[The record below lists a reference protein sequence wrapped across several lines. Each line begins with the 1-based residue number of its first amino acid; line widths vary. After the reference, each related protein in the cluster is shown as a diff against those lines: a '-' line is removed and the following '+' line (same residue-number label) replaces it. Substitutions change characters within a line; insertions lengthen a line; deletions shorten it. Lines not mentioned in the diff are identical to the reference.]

1 MNESWSRLESLFHA
15 ASVLEGEEQERF
27 IEGETTGDPA
37 LGRELRD
44 LLRHADSA
52 GKRIAKAV
60 EQVAVRAA
68 GGSNWAGRIFGPY
81 CIVREIGRGGM
92 GIVFEACRDD
102 SEYFKR
108 VALKVAPDWRDLD
121 WLRERFRNERQIL
134 ARLEHPNIAR
144 FLDGGTESGI
154 PYFAMEFV
162 DGQPITVWAREHG
175 LGIRERIAMF
185 RQICSAVSYAHENLV
200 IHRDLKPGNIL
211 VDSSG
216 APKLLDFG
224 IAGFMDAVAAHTA
237 NTTGAGLWTPDYASP
252 EQVRGQPINV
262 RSDVYSLGLVLYEL
276 LSDERAQSAENL
288 SPVAM
293 QHAVCETDPPPP
305 SARAA
310 ARGDR
315 ALSSQLRGDL
325 DLIVAT
331 ALRKEPERRY
341 SSAADLDADLGRFL
355 SSRPVSARPNTLVY
369 RVSKLVRRNL
379 VASFATGL
387 VLLVATA
394 GMGTTLYQ
402 ARRAERHF
410 QEVRSLANTFIF
422 DVHDE
427 IQYLPGSTDA
437 RKAIISTALRYLE
450 NLRRDAGR
458 DPALLREL
466 AAAYKRIGEVQGN
479 PLDSSLGDPQAALE
493 SFRNA
498 ESLLNPLA
506 AKGDIDAKLLLAAT
520 LQRMA
525 NVQDASD
532 KSEAPKRLERARVLL
547 REVIAVRP
555 TDLVA
560 LGRAI
565 DVNSDLER
573 FYFAASA
580 FDKVLDTSQEAVRIA
595 GQMTA
600 AYPTRPESQDS
611 LAESQISLAS
621 AYVATGNLSQAEQ
634 TYRSALAIRERLVAD
649 YSNNTTYRRTL
660 LIAYGH
666 LGDILGLPE
675 VHGLGRLPEAVE
687 AYDKAGEIAG
697 SMARLDP
704 ANHVAPLDQATAFNR
719 SAACLLEMPN
729 GVERALT
736 DLSQAEAIVANLA
749 KTDPSNPRYQ
759 IQLFVGDALTGQGL
773 VAVGRLTE
781 AARRLDRVR
790 ASYKKFSGKPFETT
804 ARSWA
809 ASSALWLAKMKALK
823 GDRAGALALTEEAAA
838 DVPGSDLRKFSWRY
852 ANFCWRL
859 GSAYM
864 QIGRSAS
871 AAEWFQKSVDE
882 WRTMKVPTALETKRQ
897 KVLAEAEHDL
907 AAARRGHA

>member
-37 LGRELRD
+37 LRSELRD
-44 LLRHADSA
+44 LLRHAGSA
-52 GKRIAKAV
+52 GKRIAAVV

-81 CIVREIGRGGM
+81 RIVREIGRGGM

-144 FLDGGTESGI
+144 FLDGGTENGI

-162 DGQPITVWAREHG
+162 DGQPITVWAREHS

-200 IHRDLKPGNIL
+200 IHRDVKPGNIL

-216 APKLLDFG
+216 TPKLLDFG
-224 IAGFMDAVAAHTA
+224 IAAFIDAVAAHTA

-252 EQVRGQPINV
+252 EQVRGQPLNV

-293 QHAVCETDPPPP
+293 QHAICETDSPPP

-310 ARGDR
+310 VRGDR
-315 ALSSQLRGDL
+315 ASSSQLRGDL

-355 SSRPVSARPNTLVY
+355 FSRPVSARPNTLVY
-369 RVSKLVRRNL
+369 RVSKLVRRNR
-379 VASFATGL
+379 VASLATAL

-394 GMGTTLYQ
+394 GIGTTLYQ

-410 QEVRSLANTFIF
+410 QEVRRLANAFIF
-422 DVHDE
+422 DVHDRIE
-427 IQYLPGSTDA
+427 FLPGSTEA

-450 NLRRDAGR
+450 NLRHDAGR
-458 DPALLREL
+458 DPELIREL
-466 AAAYKRIGEVQGN
+466 AAGYRKIGDVQGN
-479 PLDSSLGDPQAALE
+479 PLNSSLGDLHAAMV
-493 SFRNA
+493 SYGNA
-498 ESLLNPLA
+498 ESLLTPLA

-520 LQRMA
+520 LEKMGNAQSA
-525 NVQDASD
+525 TG
-532 KSEAPKRLERARVLL
+532 KTEAAKRLDRARALAY
-547 REVIAVRP
+547 EVIAARP
-555 TDLVA
+555 TDLTA
-560 LGRAI
+560 LQLGI
-565 DVNSDLER
+565 DINSDLAR
-573 FYFAASA
+573 FYMDPAA
-580 FDKVLDTSQEAVRIA
+580 FDKVLNHSQEAVRLA
-595 GQMTA
+595 GQMVV
-600 AYPTRPESQDS
+600 AYPARPESQDS
-611 LAESQISLAS
+611 LAEAQISLGLAS
-621 AYVATGNLSQAEQ
+621 KASGDFTRAEQ
-634 TYRSALAIRERLVAD
+634 SYRSALAIRQQLVEQNP
-649 YSNNTTYRRTL
+649 NNTGYQRSL
-660 LIAYGH
+660 LMAYGH
-666 LGDILGLPE
+666 IGDLLGLPE
-675 VHGLGRLPEAVE
+675 NRGLDRLPEAVE
-687 AYDKAGEIAG
+687 AFDKAGEIAE
-697 SMARLDP
+697 SMVRLDP
-704 ANHVAPLDQATAFNR
+704 ANRVALADRATALSRSATCLVEMPNGAERALTNLSQARDILTNLLKADPSNQQLGLRMLAIDGLSGKGLIAVGRLNEATYSLERVRASSKAFQGGSLQALAQGWFAGSTLRLAQIKAIRGDQATA
-719 SAACLLEMPN
+719 
-729 GVERALT
+729 V
-736 DLSQAEAIVANLA
+736 
-749 KTDPSNPRYQ
+749 
-759 IQLFVGDALTGQGL
+759 
-773 VAVGRLTE
+773 
-781 AARRLDRVR
+781 
-790 ASYKKFSGKPFETT
+790 
-804 ARSWA
+804 
-809 ASSALWLAKMKALK
+809 
-823 GDRAGALALTEEAAA
+823 ALTEETIAA
-838 DVPGSDLRKFSWRY
+838 VPGSNIPKYSWGY
-852 ANFCWRL
+852 ALFCSRL

-882 WRTMKVPTALETKRQ
+882 WRKMKVPAALETKRQ
-897 KVLAEAEHDL
+897 KVQAEAEHDL
-907 AAARRGHA
+907 AAARRGHG